1 MKWLEKVS
9 WRVEKALNIFFLLFI
24 DIFNKIAGLAPKS
37 ELDSWVSC
45 YFIAT
50 PSILGG
56 KCFI

>member
-1 MKWLEKVS
+1 MKCLEKVR
-9 WRVEKALNIFFLLFI
+9 WRVEKALIFFSLFFI
-24 DIFNKIAGLAPKS
+24 DILNKIAGLAPKS
-37 ELDSWVSC
+37 ELDSWLSC